1 MRHWPG
7 SLPRIWFIAAT
18 ERMSAS
24 GASGGPVERLKLRRF
39 ADRQFCQKQSGG
51 SWAGSGLA
59 GFGGLTEKSCHCGR
73 SLDQAEVVSSILTIL
88 IIVLP
93 PPPPPSAPAPLPLS
107 ASPVQN
113 PEIARASLRARGCT
127 SG

>member
-1 MRHWPG
+1 MIRLPPRSTRTDTLFPYTTLFRSWRSAMRHWPG

-59 GFGGLTEKSCHCGR
+59 GFGGPTEKSCHGGR
-73 SLDQAEVVSSILTIL
+73 SEGRSVGKEWVRPCSLGGSED
-88 IIVLP
+88 
-93 PPPPPSAPAPLPLS
+93 
-107 ASPVQN
+107 
-113 PEIARASLRARGCT
+113 PEKK
-127 SG
+127 

>member
-1 MRHWPG
+1 MIRLPPRSTRTDTLFPYTTLFRSWRSAMRHWPG

-59 GFGGLTEKSCHCGR
+59 GFGGLTEKSR
-73 SLDQAEVVSSILTIL
+73 SEEHTSELQ
-88 IIVLP
+88 
-93 PPPPPSAPAPLPLS
+93 
-107 ASPVQN
+107 
-113 PEIARASLRARGCT
+113 SLLRISYAVFCLKQKKK
-127 SG
+127 SK

>member
-1 MRHWPG
+1 MRISDW
-7 SLPRIWFIAAT
+7 SSDVCSSDLT

-59 GFGGLTEKSCHCGR
+59 GFGGLTEKSCHGGR
-73 SLDQAEVVSSILTIL
+73 SLDQAEVVSSILTRI

-93 PPPPPSAPAPLPLS
+93 PPPTSEQAPLDRKS
-107 ASPVQN
+107 V
-113 PEIARASLRARGCT
+113 E
-127 SG
+127 

>member
-59 GFGGLTEKSCHCGR
+59 GFGGLTEKSCHGGR
-73 SLDQAEVVSSILTIL
+73 SLDPAEGVSRSGEGLGGKES
-88 IIVLP
+88 V
-93 PPPPPSAPAPLPLS
+93 SNGRS
-107 ASPVQN
+107 
-113 PEIARASLRARGCT
+113 RGAAEQ
-127 SG
+127 